1 MHQAPTA
8 ATTDSGQQ
16 SLKRLSALRWG
27 ALAAM
32 SLTLVLARLWL
43 DLDLPL
49 VELSVIIVT
58 SGLLNL
64 RAAWRARAGTAV
76 GEREIFGHLLADT
89 ATLAA
94 VLYFSGGWANPF
106 VSMFLLP
113 LVVAATILTPR
124 HAWYMAG
131 ATLAAYTGLGF
142 FFRPLP
148 HMHHGLAGDFD
159 LHVLGMW
166 VSFVLAA
173 GAIAYFVVRMAA
185 SLRERDRELAQAR
198 EKALRDQHV
207 LTLGTMAAGA
217 AHQLGTPLSTMAVM
231 LQELGRDRADDATL
245 ATDLA
250 LLRRQV
256 DACKAIISDLVASA
270 GQSRS
275 EGGNV
280 QPLDAVLEA
289 AADNWRVLRPGVE
302 VEVRLEGPRP
312 APLILADRSVSQTLT
327 TLLDNAADASPEGIV
342 LQARWTAI
350 DLCVEI
356 TDRGAGVRPEILD
369 VAGRAPHSTKGAGRG
384 VGLLIAN
391 AALERLGGRVT
402 LSNRQGGGARTTME
416 LPLSALAAR

>member
-1 MHQAPTA
+1 MRQAHPA
-8 ATTDSGQQ
+8 VVTDNGQQ

-27 ALAAM
+27 ALGTM
-32 SLTLVLARLWL
+32 SVTIVLARLWL
-43 DLDLPL
+43 DVDLPL

-64 RAAWRARAGTAV
+64 RAAWRARTGTTV

-124 HAWYMAG
+124 HAWYVAG
-131 ATLAAYTGLGF
+131 ATLAAYTSLGF
-142 FFRPLP
+142 LFRPLP
-148 HMHHGLAGDFD
+148 HMHHGPAGDFD

-198 EKALRDQHV
+198 ERALRDQHV

-231 LQELGRDRADDATL
+231 LQELGRDHSDDAGL
-245 ATDLA
+245 ATDLS

-275 EGGNV
+275 EGGNI
-280 QPLDAVLEA
+280 QPLDAVLQA
-289 AADNWRVLRPGVE
+289 AADGWRVLRPGVE
-302 VEVRLEGPRP
+302 VEMRLEGPRP

-327 TLLDNAADASPEGIV
+327 TLLDNAADASPEGMV
-342 LQARWTAI
+342 LQARWTAV
-350 DLCVEI
+350 DLYVEI
-356 TDRGAGVRPEILD
+356 TDRGAGVRPEVLH
-369 VAGRAPHSTKGAGRG
+369 VAGRSAHSTKGEGRG

-402 LSNRQGGGARTTME
+402 LSNRPGGGARTTME
-416 LPLSALAAR
+416 LPLAALAAR